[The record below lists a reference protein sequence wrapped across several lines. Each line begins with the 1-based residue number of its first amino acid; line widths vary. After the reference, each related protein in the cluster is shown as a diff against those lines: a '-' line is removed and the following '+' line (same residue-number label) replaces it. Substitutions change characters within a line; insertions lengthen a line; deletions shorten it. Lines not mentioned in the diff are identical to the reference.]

1 MKILRTVFALA
12 IFSAVSPAQEGKPEQ
27 QRSHSPDKKWE
38 FRSDTIVRTDATEP
52 ALQLSDKCGGANGE
66 CEPPLWSPDS
76 KRFAL
81 NATDQG
87 RYQPTSFYQLN
98 GDEWKELPPP
108 PDAISDV
115 LDKVVF
121 ARMKKMGLLPKKTP
135 IRLISNPIRTI
146 QWTDPDTVLVYASD
160 VEAVKDDP
168 DRGFS
173 KLLFCLL
180 SNSTK
185 MGNARS
191 SKVSGCRIKKG
202 RNTRK
207 SLSPRR
213 NDDSHLSRLSRAN
226 DLTNR

>member
-1 MKILRTVFALA
+1 MKILHTVFALA
-12 IFSAVSPAQEGKPEQ
+12 IFSAVSPAQEGTPEQ
-27 QRSHSPDKKWE
+27 QRSYSPDKKWE
-38 FRSDTIVRTDATEP
+38 FRSDTIVRAGATEP

-81 NATDQG
+81 NAPDQG

-146 QWTDPDTVLVYASD
+146 QWTDPDTALVYASD

-168 DRGFS
+168 DRGFFEAS
-173 KLLFCLL
+173 FLFTL
-180 SNSTK
+180 K
-185 MGNARS
+185 FDQ
-191 SKVSGCRIKKG
+191 SGQCKIV
-202 RNTRK
+202 K
-207 SLSPRR
+207 SQ
-213 NDDSHLSRLSRAN
+213 RLSDKEREKYKKKSEP
-226 DLTNR
+226 

>member
-1 MKILRTVFALA
+1 VKILHTVFAFA
-12 IFSAVSPAQEGKPEQ
+12 IFSAVSPAHEGKPEQ
-27 QRSHSPDKKWE
+27 QRSYSPDKKWE
-38 FRSDTIVRTDATEP
+38 FCSDTIVRAGATEP
-52 ALQLSDKCGGANGE
+52 ALQLSDKCGGANGK

-81 NATDQG
+81 NAPDQG

-115 LDKVVF
+115 LDKVIF

-146 QWTDPDTVLVYASD
+146 QWTDPDTALVYASD

-168 DRGFS
+168 DRGFFEAS
-173 KLLFCLL
+173 FLFTL
-180 SNSTK
+180 K
-185 MGNARS
+185 FDQ
-191 SKVSGCRIKKG
+191 SGQCKIV
-202 RNTRK
+202 K
-207 SLSPRR
+207 SQ
-213 NDDSHLSRLSRAN
+213 RLSDKEREKYKKKSEP
-226 DLTNR
+226 

>member
-1 MKILRTVFALA
+1 MKILHTIFALA
-12 IFSAVSPAQEGKPEQ
+12 IFSAVSPGEEGKPEQ
-27 QRSHSPDKKWE
+27 QRSYSPDKKWE
-38 FRSDTIVRTDATEP
+38 FRSDTIVRAGATEP
-52 ALQLSDKCGGANGE
+52 ALQLSDKCGGANGG

-81 NATDQG
+81 NAPDQG

-146 QWTDPDTVLVYASD
+146 QWTDPDMALVYASD

-168 DRGFS
+168 DRGFFEAS
-173 KLLFCLL
+173 FLFTL
-180 SNSTK
+180 K
-185 MGNARS
+185 FDQ
-191 SKVSGCRIKKG
+191 SGQCKIV
-202 RNTRK
+202 K
-207 SLSPRR
+207 SQ
-213 NDDSHLSRLSRAN
+213 RLSDKEREKYKKKSEP
-226 DLTNR
+226 

>member
-1 MKILRTVFALA
+1 MKILHTVFALA

-27 QRSHSPDKKWE
+27 QKSYSPDKKWE
-38 FRSDTIVRTDATEP
+38 FRSDTIVRVGAAEP
-52 ALQLSDKCGGANGE
+52 ALQLSDKCGGANGG

-81 NATDQG
+81 NAPDQG

-108 PDAISDV
+108 PDAIGDV

-146 QWTDPDTVLVYASD
+146 QWTDPDTALVYASD

-168 DRGFS
+168 DRGFFEAS
-173 KLLFCLL
+173 FLFTL
-180 SNSTK
+180 K
-185 MGNARS
+185 FDQ
-191 SKVSGCRIKKG
+191 SGQCKIV
-202 RNTRK
+202 K
-207 SLSPRR
+207 SQ
-213 NDDSHLSRLSRAN
+213 RLSDKEREKYKKKSEP
-226 DLTNR
+226 

>member
-1 MKILRTVFALA
+1 MKILHTVFALA
-12 IFSAVSPAQEGKPEQ
+12 LFSAVSPAQEGKPEQ
-27 QRSHSPDKKWE
+27 QRSYSPDKKWE
-38 FRSDTIVRTDATEP
+38 FRSDTIVRTGATEP
-52 ALQLSDKCGGANGE
+52 ALQLSDKCGGANGG

-81 NATDQG
+81 NAPDQG

-146 QWTDPDTVLVYASD
+146 RWTVPDTALVYASD

-168 DRGFS
+168 ERGFFEAS
-173 KLLFCLL
+173 FLFTL
-180 SNSTK
+180 K
-185 MGNARS
+185 FDQ
-191 SKVSGCRIKKG
+191 SGQCKIV
-202 RNTRK
+202 K
-207 SLSPRR
+207 SQ
-213 NDDSHLSRLSRAN
+213 RLSDKEREKYKKKSEP
-226 DLTNR
+226 

>member
-1 MKILRTVFALA
+1 MKILHTVFALA
-12 IFSAVSPAQEGKPEQ
+12 IFSAVSPAQEGRPEQ
-27 QRSHSPDKKWE
+27 QKSYSPDKKWE
-38 FRSDTIVRTDATEP
+38 FRSDTIVRVGAAEP
-52 ALQLSDKCGGANGE
+52 ALQLSDKCGGANGG

-81 NATDQG
+81 NAPDQG

-108 PDAISDV
+108 PDAIGDV

-146 QWTDPDTVLVYASD
+146 QWTDPDTALVYASD

-168 DRGFS
+168 DRGFFEAS
-173 KLLFCLL
+173 FLFTL
-180 SNSTK
+180 K
-185 MGNARS
+185 FDQ
-191 SKVSGCRIKKG
+191 SGQCKIV
-202 RNTRK
+202 K
-207 SLSPRR
+207 SQ
-213 NDDSHLSRLSRAN
+213 RLSDKEREKYKKKSEP
-226 DLTNR
+226 

>member
-1 MKILRTVFALA
+1 MKILHTVFALA

-27 QRSHSPDKKWE
+27 QSSYSPDKKWE
-38 FRSDTIVRTDATEP
+38 FRSDTIVKAGATEP

-81 NATDQG
+81 NAPDQG

-115 LDKVVF
+115 FDKVIF

-146 QWTDPDTVLVYASD
+146 QWTDPDMALVYASD

-168 DRGFS
+168 DRGFFEAS
-173 KLLFCLL
+173 FLFTL
-180 SNSTK
+180 K
-185 MGNARS
+185 FDQ
-191 SKVSGCRIKKG
+191 SGQCKIV
-202 RNTRK
+202 K
-207 SLSPRR
+207 SQ
-213 NDDSHLSRLSRAN
+213 RLSDKEREKYKKKSEP
-226 DLTNR
+226 

>member
-1 MKILRTVFALA
+1 VKILHTVFALA

-27 QRSHSPDKKWE
+27 QRSYSPDKKWE
-38 FRSDTIVRTDATEP
+38 FRSDTIVRAGATEP

-81 NATDQG
+81 NAPDQG
-87 RYQPTSFYQLN
+87 RYQPTSFYQLI

-115 LDKVVF
+115 LDKVIF

-146 QWTDPDTVLVYASD
+146 QWTDPDTALVYASD

-168 DRGFS
+168 DRGFFEAS
-173 KLLFCLL
+173 FLFTL
-180 SNSTK
+180 K
-185 MGNARS
+185 FDQ
-191 SKVSGCRIKKG
+191 SGQCKIV
-202 RNTRK
+202 K
-207 SLSPRR
+207 SQ
-213 NDDSHLSRLSRAN
+213 RLSDKEREKYKKKSEP
-226 DLTNR
+226 

>member
-1 MKILRTVFALA
+1 MKILHTVFALA
-12 IFSAVSPAQEGKPEQ
+12 IFSAVSPAQEGKSEQ
-27 QRSHSPDKKWE
+27 QRSYSPDKKWE
-38 FRSDTIVRTDATEP
+38 FRSDTIVRAGATEP

-81 NATDQG
+81 NAPDQG

-115 LDKVVF
+115 LDKVIF

-146 QWTDPDTVLVYASD
+146 QWTDPDTALVYASD
-160 VEAVKDDP
+160 VEAVKGDP
-168 DRGFS
+168 DRGFFEAS
-173 KLLFCLL
+173 FLFTL
-180 SNSTK
+180 K
-185 MGNARS
+185 FDQ
-191 SKVSGCRIKKG
+191 SGQCKIV
-202 RNTRK
+202 K
-207 SLSPRR
+207 SQ
-213 NDDSHLSRLSRAN
+213 RLSDKEREKYKKKSEP
-226 DLTNR
+226 

>member
-1 MKILRTVFALA
+1 MKILHTVFALA
-12 IFSAVSPAQEGKPEQ
+12 IFSAVSPAQEGEPEQ
-27 QRSHSPDKKWE
+27 QRSYSPDKKWE
-38 FRSDTIVRTDATEP
+38 FRSDTIVRAGATEP
-52 ALQLSDKCGGANGE
+52 ALKLSDKCGGANGG
-66 CEPPLWSPDS
+66 CEPPLWSPAS

-81 NATDQG
+81 NAPDQG

-146 QWTDPDTVLVYASD
+146 QWTDPDTALVYASD

-168 DRGFS
+168 DRGFFEAS
-173 KLLFCLL
+173 FLFTL
-180 SNSTK
+180 K
-185 MGNARS
+185 FDQ
-191 SKVSGCRIKKG
+191 SGQCKIV
-202 RNTRK
+202 K
-207 SLSPRR
+207 SQ
-213 NDDSHLSRLSRAN
+213 RLSDKEREKYKKKSEP
-226 DLTNR
+226 

>member
-1 MKILRTVFALA
+1 MKILHTVFALA
-12 IFSAVSPAQEGKPEQ
+12 IFSAVSPAQDAKPEQ
-27 QRSHSPDKKWE
+27 QRSYSPDKKWE
-38 FRSDTIVRTDATEP
+38 FRSDTIVRAGATEP

-81 NATDQG
+81 NAPDQG

-115 LDKVVF
+115 LDKVIF

-146 QWTDPDTVLVYASD
+146 QWTDPDTALVYASD

-168 DRGFS
+168 DRGFFEAS
-173 KLLFCLL
+173 FLFTL
-180 SNSTK
+180 K
-185 MGNARS
+185 FDQ
-191 SKVSGCRIKKG
+191 SGQCKIV
-202 RNTRK
+202 K
-207 SLSPRR
+207 SQ
-213 NDDSHLSRLSRAN
+213 RLSDKEREKYKKKSEP
-226 DLTNR
+226 

>member
-1 MKILRTVFALA
+1 MKILHPVFALA
-12 IFSAVSPAQEGKPEQ
+12 MFSAVSPAQEGKAGQ
-27 QRSHSPDKKWE
+27 QRFYSPDKKWE
-38 FRSDTIVRTDATEP
+38 FRSDTIVRAGATEP

-81 NATDQG
+81 NAPDQG

-108 PDAISDV
+108 PDAIGDV
-115 LDKVVF
+115 LDKVIF

-146 QWTDPDTVLVYASD
+146 QWTDPDTALVYASD

-168 DRGFS
+168 DRGFFEAS
-173 KLLFCLL
+173 FLFTL
-180 SNSTK
+180 K
-185 MGNARS
+185 FDQ
-191 SKVSGCRIKKG
+191 SGQCKIV
-202 RNTRK
+202 K
-207 SLSPRR
+207 SQ
-213 NDDSHLSRLSRAN
+213 RLSDKEREKYKKKSEP
-226 DLTNR
+226 